1 MRKSLSHIHS
11 PRNLVIFETAARLGS
26 FTKAAESLHMQQPSV
41 SAAIKQLEEALG
53 VQLFYRGH
61 RKVDLTSAGERLFSG
76 VTRGLNEIEA
86 SINAVR
92 QIGQSTHVTLNAS
105 SAFSYYWM
113 IPKMADLHARH
124 PDVDLRLQS
133 SDREP
138 DLDAE
143 GISLGIRL
151 GNGNWADCHAT
162 LIAEEIIYPVA
173 SPQVMAAAYNLHGIA
188 DLLDKRLIHL
198 EEPVRQRPSWA
209 QWFSYHNVRH
219 AEIQAGLRLND
230 YALVLQAAVSGEGFA
245 FGWDHVVRNLVTR
258 GLLEARKEWSWNT
271 GNGFYVVWSKNR
283 PLSAQ
288 AAKVRDWIVSV
299 SDFPHGQ

>member
-1 MRKSLSHIHS
+1 MQNSLSHIHS
-11 PRNLVIFETAARLGS
+11 PRNLVIFEAAARLGS
-26 FTKAAESLHMQQPSV
+26 FTKAAEALHMQQPSV
-41 SAAIKQLEEALG
+41 SAAIKQLEDALG

-61 RKVDLTSAGERLFSG
+61 RKVDLTAAGERLFSG
-76 VTRGLNEIEA
+76 VSRGLNEISA
-86 SINAVR
+86 SITAVR
-92 QIGQSTHVTLNAS
+92 QIGQSAHVTLNAS

-124 PDVDLRLQS
+124 PEVDLRLQS

-151 GNGNWADCHAT
+151 GNGNWADCHAA

-173 SPQVMAAAYNLHGIA
+173 SPQIMAAAQKLFHVR
-188 DLLDKRLIHL
+188 DLLNERFIHL
-198 EEPVRQRPSWA
+198 EEPVRQRPSWG
-209 QWFSYHNVRH
+209 QWFAYHNIRH
-219 AEIQAGLRLND
+219 PEIQAGLRLND

-245 FGWDHVVRNLVTR
+245 FGWDHVVRNLIDR
-258 GLLEARKEWSWNT
+258 GLLESRKEWAWRT
-271 GNGFYVVWSKNR
+271 GNGFYVVWSRNR
-283 PLSAQ
+283 PLSPQ

-299 SDFPHGQ
+299 SDFPDGP